1 MKSKKIA
8 ASILAFSLITSAAA
22 SDTGIISKLIPA
34 NSISASAAYGTISSG
49 DWEFKI
55 TNDNTAEIK
64 KYTGSSSVIN
74 IPGEIT
80 DPETNQTYTV
90 STILNTTF
98 RSCMDSITSVSFPS
112 GIKFIEPNILWNA
125 TNLTQVYIPDGVTTI
140 YDLAFANTPNLKS
153 ITLPDTLEVI
163 SNSAFKNSGLTSV
176 TFPSSLRI
184 IKDYAFDGTNLT
196 TVTLP
201 STLEFVDFY
210 AFGECPNLKNA
221 TIKCNCDMGRCVFG
235 DSNNLANVNIS
246 SDCLDAVFSSGALG
260 RCPKL
265 KTINNVQIVR
275 KGADGRPYLYS
286 QSIPYIKKNFALL
299 DECEV
304 SFISDYIDAMVK
316 YVVKTETADCTN
328 DYQKVKKLHDWVCN
342 KVSYAS
348 VNFEPD
354 PSPECH
360 VDSSVFVRN
369 TTVCDGYARALTLLL
384 REAGFEAYFLENPG
398 VHAWTMVRIGDYYF
412 HVDACHDDGR
422 GYDHYLKSDNDIQ
435 KCIAGHG
442 CWCIAKPSSRYQY
455 DIPSERPVCQY
466 SYSVINRGDVN
477 LDGEINQSDVE
488 LLQRYLV
495 GLEPLPDLEI
505 ADVNR
510 DGDINTMDLV
520 ELARIIQ

>member
-22 SDTGIISKLIPA
+22 SDTGIISKLIPT
-34 NSISASAAYGTISSG
+34 NNIFASAAYETISSS

-112 GIKFIEPNILWNA
+112 GIKFIESNILWNA

-260 RCPKL
+260 RCPNL

-286 QSIPYIKKNFALL
+286 QSIPYIKKILL
-299 DECEV
+299 YWM
-304 SFISDYIDAMVK
+304 SVK
-316 YVVKTETADCTN
+316 
-328 DYQKVKKLHDWVCN
+328 
-342 KVSYAS
+342 
-348 VNFEPD
+348 F
-354 PSPECH
+354 
-360 VDSSVFVRN
+360 R
-369 TTVCDGYARALTLLL
+369 LLVTIL
-384 REAGFEAYFLENPG
+384 MPWSNML
-398 VHAWTMVRIGDYYF
+398 
-412 HVDACHDDGR
+412 
-422 GYDHYLKSDNDIQ
+422 
-435 KCIAGHG
+435 
-442 CWCIAKPSSRYQY
+442 
-455 DIPSERPVCQY
+455 
-466 SYSVINRGDVN
+466 
-477 LDGEINQSDVE
+477 
-488 LLQRYLV
+488 
-495 GLEPLPDLEI
+495 
-505 ADVNR
+505 
-510 DGDINTMDLV
+510 
-520 ELARIIQ
+520 